1 MGLGSLRRDSEN
13 EIKNTYYSNSDEN
26 KETPSLKMGFQIN
39 GERIVMENNGQW
51 GRFASLILDVIEKYV
66 PAVSFSLLFIVFM
79 VQVFFRYFLVPLT
92 WPLEFT
98 LIAFIWLT
106 LFGACYA
113 KRHSSH
119 VVFTLVYDRVKPK
132 TRLFMR
138 ITGNLLLTISFC
150 IALYPSYRY
159 VAFMSFK
166 KSNVLKIP
174 MNIAFSPF
182 IFFLIIMIGRL
193 SYDLFIDFRKL
204 FRGEV

>member
-1 MGLGSLRRDSEN
+1 MNDKKIFRKSG
-13 EIKNTYYSNSDEN
+13 
-26 KETPSLKMGFQIN
+26 PF
-39 GERIVMENNGQW
+39 
-51 GRFASLILDVIEKYV
+51 ILDLLELYI
-66 PAVSFSLLFIVFM
+66 PAVSFTLLFIVFM

-119 VVFTLVYDRVKPK
+119 VIFTLIYDKAKPK
-132 TRLFMR
+132 TQLGMR
-138 ITGNLLLTISFC
+138 IAGNTLLFISFC

-182 IFFLIIMIGRL
+182 LFFLVIMSVRIG
-193 SYDLFIDFRKL
+193 YDIYVDFKKL
-204 FRGEV
+204 FKGET